1 MREQGVLRAALP
13 ADRGRRRQ
21 GGRRGAGAIS
31 PSPIGESD
39 DPQAACADRRHLQR
53 CRRGTAARAF
63 QAMTEALLAQA
74 YLALGG
80 NVGNSRAILDRA
92 VALLCNGTEV
102 RLTARSSDYQTPPWG
117 FKYQSPFINLCIAV
131 ETELSPRE
139 LLARAQGVELQ
150 LGRDRAHEKRWGP
163 RTADID
169 IIAYGALTVDE
180 LGLTLPH
187 PRLFERAFVLL
198 PLAEIAPDRVIG
210 GRKVRDALYHV
221 DSARI

>member
-1 MREQGVLRAALP
+1 
-13 ADRGRRRQ
+13 
-21 GGRRGAGAIS
+21 
-31 PSPIGESD
+31 
-39 DPQAACADRRHLQR
+39 
-53 CRRGTAARAF
+53 
-63 QAMTEALLAQA
+63 MTEAL
-74 YLALGG
+74 LALGG

-92 VALLCNGTEV
+92 VALLCDGNEV
-102 RLTARSSDYQTPPWG
+102 RLKARSSEYRTPPWG

-139 LLARAQGVELQ
+139 LLARAQAIELQ

-169 IIAYGALTVDE
+169 IIAYGDLSVDE

-210 GRKVRDALYHV
+210 GRKVRDALDHV
-221 DSARI
+221 DSAGIERLLPFPGP